1 MEIIEEKPVN
11 KAPFEIDITHT
22 RKQLILE
29 LGKDNGR
36 ENFDIYIN
44 GEYLLTA
51 TTSKKGEIKIKKG
64 IELSDFIIEA
74 IEMGLEITAIKK

>member
-1 MEIIEEKPVN
+1 M
-11 KAPFEIDITHT
+11 D
-22 RKQLILE
+22 

-36 ENFDIYIN
+36 QNFDIYIN

-64 IELSDFIIEA
+64 IELSDFLLEA
-74 IEMGLEITAIKK
+74 VEMGLEITAVKK

>member
-1 MEIIEEKPVN
+1 M
-11 KAPFEIDITHT
+11 
-22 RKQLILE
+22 ILD
-29 LGKDNGR
+29 LGHENGSS
-36 ENFDIYIN
+36 NFDILIG

-74 IEMGLEITAIKK
+74 IEMGLEITAMKK